1 MFDTGRGAKPWAT
14 GTAIMYDTGRGAK
27 TWASGTAIMY
37 DTGSKAE
44 PWASGTAI
52 VHDTGHAAGLRLKKN
67 EKNFNSETT
76 KKYIFAD
83 WLN

>member
-1 MFDTGRGAKPWAT
+1 MKIPDLTARDFFFSFVTRSFHSLVGSQGSLRSPWAT
-14 GTAIMYDTGRGAK
+14 
-27 TWASGTAIMY
+27 
-37 DTGSKAE
+37 
-44 PWASGTAI
+44 GTAI
-52 VHDTGHAAGLRLKKN
+52 VHDTGRAAEIRLKKN

>member
-1 MFDTGRGAKPWAT
+1 MGSQGAQRSPWAT
-14 GTAIMYDTGRGAK
+14 GTAIMYDTGREAK
-27 TWASGTAIMY
+27 
-37 DTGSKAE
+37 
-44 PWASGTAI
+44 PWATGTAI
-52 VHDTGHAAGLRLKKN
+52 VHDTGRAAEIRLKKN

>member
-1 MFDTGRGAKPWAT
+1 MYDTGRGAKPWAIGTAIMYDTGRGAKPWAT
-14 GTAIMYDTGRGAK
+14 GTAI
-27 TWASGTAIMY
+27 
-37 DTGSKAE
+37 
-44 PWASGTAI
+44 
-52 VHDTGHAAGLRLKKN
+52 VHDTDTKRSPGLPVRPSCTTRTRGRTPVKKN